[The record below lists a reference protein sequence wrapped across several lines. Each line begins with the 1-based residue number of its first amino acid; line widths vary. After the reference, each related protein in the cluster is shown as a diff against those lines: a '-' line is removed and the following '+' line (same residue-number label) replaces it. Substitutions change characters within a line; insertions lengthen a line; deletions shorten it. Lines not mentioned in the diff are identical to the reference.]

1 MSSRSIPF
9 LLAIVLCHTVAG
21 KLRPISSDS
30 GGSNRGD
37 AHKKLIEMDL
47 QSKLNSNNDLRNYKL
62 GTSRVKR
69 TANPN
74 EPVASSPYI
83 LQDDHHKFANVHYSG
98 GDSDVIFVLTY
109 DISGGNHVTS
119 SSLYRSLNYGK
130 TFVSET
136 NKFPAGARLHPIYHV
151 SEDSKIIVFPDDSNW
166 TIYISQDEGETYMN
180 RSIPVDPRTLLY
192 HPTEPK
198 WVLGFDKD
206 QHKLQV
212 SLDLGNTWTLV
223 SSNVRSLRDYS
234 WGVPGVDWN
243 ASTTVKSQLSK
254 IYYNTYN
261 SSTSTVDENYDVFL
275 MVTHFPFKTSS
286 TVFDANLGLHDA
298 FLIDDKYIFVQRTLD
313 DNTGEVELLVS
324 YNRKPFNIARIPFED
339 SHQSYY
345 VGSYRSAQALVIV
358 RHTSGLD
365 NLYLSDETGTYYS
378 LSLDRLV
385 LVEQNGIDLELISSM
400 NGTFI
405 ANQYVNNSLTHIRTV
420 ITFDNGAEWHLL
432 EAPEVT
438 KDGTE
443 TDCEVPLCSLHL
455 QMYSTDFSRLG
466 VYSRSSAPGIIIAHG
481 NYGTYLAS
489 RGNVDLYIS
498 RDGGLRWKQTLASSW
513 DAQIID
519 HGGLLVAAMDYHQL
533 HVDETYI
540 SYSCDEGRNWV
551 NFTFTDTST
560 VIWGVVTEPGE
571 TTTQVA
577 LFGSEDLSHP
587 EWAIISI
594 NFTAV
599 FERKCRSS
607 DYWQW
612 AVSDGRI
619 ASQNCLLGESRVIE
633 RRKTQTCC
641 LSGEQY
647 ERIVSATPCV
657 CAREDFECDWG
668 YKSDEYNQ
676 GKCVVDVNFSV
687 PKDENH
693 ADQPCVSGY
702 RKIAGDTCV
711 GGITDDL
718 LNCTPPCSS
727 SSSTTRSILDPTT
740 NSGFIT
746 KSSTYIPTKSSTST
760 TSSSISTSS
769 TTASSHSD
777 SKTANGNQT
786 PVSLTNR
793 NANDGSST
801 TIIIILA
808 ILSALFFVVIIML
821 GTIIVY
827 MKRHSPSSRHGGY
840 RVVATRE
847 GQVSFRDTDEDDDDH
862 DNDDVALLR
871 P

>member
-1 MSSRSIPF
+1 MAGQAIHSVKAETKMSSRCIRF
-9 LLAIVLCHTVAG
+9 LLAIVLCHTAVG
-21 KLRPISSDS
+21 KLRHISRDS
-30 GGSNRGD
+30 GGINHSD
-37 AHKKLIEMDL
+37 THKRWIEMDL
-47 QSKLNSNNDLRNYKL
+47 KSKLYSNNDLRNHKL

-83 LQDDHHKFANVHYSG
+83 LEDDHHQYANVRYSG
-98 GDSDVIFVLTY
+98 GDSDVVFVLTY
-109 DISGGNHVTS
+109 DRNEGDHVNS
-119 SSLYRSLNYGK
+119 SSLYRSSNYGK
-130 TFVSET
+130 KFVSET
-136 NKFPAGARLHPIYHV
+136 DKFPAWAKLHPRYHV
-151 SEDSKIIVFPDDSNW
+151 SEDSKIIVFPDDNNR
-166 TIYISQDEGETYMN
+166 TIFISQDEGLNYSV
-180 RSIPVDPRTLLY
+180 RSIPVDPKSLLY
-192 HPTEPK
+192 HPTKPE
-198 WVLGFDKD
+198 WVLGFDED
-206 QHKLQV
+206 QNKLQV
-212 SLDLGNTWTLV
+212 SLNLGNTWTLV
-223 SSNVRSLRDYS
+223 SNNVRSSNDYS

-243 ASTTVKSQLSK
+243 ISFTEKSQLSK

-261 SSTSTVDENYDVFL
+261 SSTNTMNENYDVSL
-275 MVTHFPFKTSS
+275 MVTHFPFETSS
-286 TVFDANLGLHDA
+286 TVFDTNLGLHDA

-313 DNTGEVELLVS
+313 DDTREVELLVS

-339 SHQSYY
+339 SHQNYY

-365 NLYLSDETGTYYS
+365 NLYLSDESGTYYS

-385 LVEQNGIDLELISSM
+385 LDEQSGIDLELISSM

-405 ANQYVNNSLTHIRTV
+405 ANQFVDNTKAHIKTV

-432 EAPEVT
+432 QAPEVM
-438 KDGTE
+438 KNGTE

-455 QMYSTDFSRLG
+455 QMYSTHFSRLG
-466 VYSRSSAPGIIIAHG
+466 VYSRSSAPGIIIALGH
-481 NYGTYLAS
+481 YGTYLS
-489 RGNVDLYIS
+489 SQDKVDLYIS
-498 RDGGLRWKQTLASSW
+498 RDGGLRWKQTLVSSW

-519 HGGLLVAAMDYHQL
+519 HGGLLVAAKDYRQHDKTF
-533 HVDETYI
+533 DETFI
-540 SYSCDEGRNWV
+540 LYSCDEGRSWV
-551 NFTFTDTST
+551 NFTFTNTST

-577 LFGSEDLSHP
+577 LFGSEDRSNL

-599 FERKCRSS
+599 FERRCRSS

-676 GKCVVDVNFSV
+676 GKCVVDVNFVV

-718 LNCTPPCSS
+718 LNCTPPCSTTTS
-727 SSSTTRSILDPTT
+727 SSS
-740 NSGFIT
+740 N
-746 KSSTYIPTKSSTST
+746 PTKSSTF
-760 TSSSISTSS
+760 SSATNL
-769 TTASSHSD
+769 HSN

-786 PVSLTNR
+786 PENLTITNS
-793 NANDGSST
+793 NDGSNT
-801 TIIIILA
+801 TVIVILA

-821 GTIIVY
+821 CTIIVY

-847 GQVSFRDTDEDDDDH
+847 GQVSFRDTDDDND